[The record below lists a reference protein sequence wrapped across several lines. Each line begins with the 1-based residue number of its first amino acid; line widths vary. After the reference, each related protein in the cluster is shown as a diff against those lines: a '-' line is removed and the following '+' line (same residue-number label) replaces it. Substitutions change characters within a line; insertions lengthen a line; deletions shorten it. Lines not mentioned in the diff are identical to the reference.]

1 MKREAIIENI
11 KVRSG
16 KDLVEFTDKSRNRV
30 YFTLNKNILPQIAKY
45 LFNDVKARFSTAS
58 GVDTRKA
65 VEILYHFSIDEIGL
79 VISLRVILD
88 KPDPKIDS
96 LKAGFQRGLE
106 IDSLTPIMK
115 CAEWIEMEMREML
128 GVNFKGHPN
137 LKHLLLK
144 DDWPEGNYPLRRD

>member
-16 KDLVEFTDKSRNRV
+16 KGLLDLNDKSKRRV
-30 YFTLNKNILPQIAKY
+30 YVTLNKDILTQIVKY
-45 LFNDVKARFSTAS
+45 LFNDAKARFSTAS

-65 VEILYHFSIDEIGL
+65 VEILYHFSVDEIGL
-79 VISLRVILD
+79 IVTLRVILD
-88 KPDPKIDS
+88 KPDLEVNS
-96 LKAGFQRGLE
+96 LA
-106 IDSLTPIMK
+106 PIMK
-115 CAEWIEMEMREML
+115 CAEWIEMEMHEML

-144 DDWPEGNYPLRRD
+144 DDWPEGNYPLRRDA

>member
-16 KDLVEFTDKSRNRV
+16 KDLSEVIHKSKNRA
-30 YFTLNKNILPQIAKY
+30 YFTINKNILPQIARY
-45 LFNDVKARFSTAS
+45 LFNEEKARFSTAS

-79 VISLRVILD
+79 IITLRVILD
-88 KPDPKIDS
+88 KPDP
-96 LKAGFQRGLE
+96 E
-106 IDSLTPIMK
+106 IDSLTPFMK
-115 CAEWIEMEMREML
+115 CAEWIEMEMHEML
-128 GVNFKGHPN
+128 GVGFKGHPN